1 MAQAALI
8 VRPLVI
14 LHSDRGLPLSPENI
28 LVPSAEPHAPPFKD
42 KNLDLLLTWLVD
54 RFPLRLRDPVA
65 LPAERRFIVLR
76 NRGGPARAERCEDG
90 LGEWKVVCAWLAA
103 VLEERICRVVLC
115 ELDLVVVGEVEV
127 VEGESDDGERVWR
140 RAEGGLQRGHL
151 DRHQLLSYF
160 LFFFHPTMSM

>member
-8 VRPLVI
+8 VRPLVV
-14 LHSDRGLPLSPENI
+14 LRPDRGFPLRPEDI
-28 LVPSAEPHAPPFKD
+28 LVPRAEPHAPPFED
-42 KNLDLLLTWLVD
+42 KNLDLFLSRLVNC
-54 RFPLRLRDPVA
+54 FPLRLRDPVA

-76 NRGGPARAERCEDG
+76 DRGGAPRAERCEDG
-90 LGEWKVVCAWLAA
+90 LGEWKVVCAWLTA

-127 VEGESDDGERVWR
+127 VEGESYDGERVWR

-151 DRHQLLSYF
+151 DRH
-160 LFFFHPTMSM
+160 